1 MFVIHSV
8 SNTGPRPQQNR
19 NNSYQEVETQLKRE
33 LEEARLN
40 LTNMQR
46 QQTRYQ
52 EAEAQLKIELE
63 EAHLDL
69 TNLTPTICLQLDPF
83 CGLVKL
89 DGRSICRCCAD
100 AYRCPAR
107 EKVDVHR

>member
-8 SNTGPRPQQNR
+8 SNTGPRPEQNR
-19 NNSYQEVETQLKRE
+19 NNSYKEVETQLKRE

-40 LTNMQR
+40 LTNLQR

-52 EAEAQLKIELE
+52 EAEAQLKSELE

-69 TNLTPTICLQLDPF
+69 TKLTPKIFLQEF
-83 CGLVKL
+83 VCS
-89 DGRSICRCCAD
+89 RSRLRAGERRNTPEQISDIRT
-100 AYRCPAR
+100 AR
-107 EKVDVHR
+107 EPHRSL